1 MIRWQKIQAWS
12 LIRSYLETSNDF
24 ITKYLIQ
31 AWSGRILKIATDALI
46 IINYNYDQF
55 WEIISDCDYTLFMK
69 YHLWELRFLSPCIIP
84 TLAPYS
90 NLTLT
95 MSSFIKLSDR
105 FVVYGTFVTLQS
117 TELMSRNPRG
127 DFSTA
132 RTVGLQTLM
141 IATWPLSFNH
151 SSASFSP
158 L

>member
-1 MIRWQKIQAWS
+1 MAEDPGLITDQVASWNIKWFYYKIS
-12 LIRSYLETSNDF
+12 NPGLIRPHLE
-24 ITKYLIQ
+24 
-31 AWSGRILKIATDALI
+31 IATVALI

-55 WEIISDCDYTLFMK
+55 WEIISDIDYTLFMK

-105 FVVYGTFVTLQS
+105 FVVYRTFVTLQS

-158 L
+158 S